1 VTETSRL
8 LMSCCALLVTACGA
22 GDDRLDPGD
31 LELRDLLGISPEVA
45 GSWDPGQR
53 VAARHVIEA
62 GLHRIQAPPGH
73 AALGKDPAFDRRIA
87 QALAAV
93 DVDRARHHAGALGVV
108 DVAVGTSGVVATPHA
123 ATLEPHATPP
133 LDLQLRGWSTEASP
147 GRLPARGMAV
157 LATLATDAGHRGGP
171 IVVTPVPR
179 LAVVAGYLPATTS
192 APAQLVVNPVVLAA
206 LDSRDPGDP
215 HDPGDATV
223 ERNQGPA
230 PTAAPAAATPPTLEA
245 PAAAASATAA
255 ANPYSFYGSV
265 AECAAA
271 QHERCDACLAHA
283 SCTAITHL
291 GDGNAECTQL
301 AANAGRGEYLICIN
315 LALAIDAVA
324 SCTASGAPSCPRDP
338 RASESIATLE
348 NNARFLDD
356 TACAGPLDA
365 CLARLYGPPRGG
377 FPGPGSGGGDSPP
390 PRNTSIDC
398 GDSCSGDSNCD
409 ASPGCDLDGPSCE
422 VWYDS
427 TCEDSNEQSGCD
439 DSGGGGGAGA
449 DSCSG
454 DSEDS
459 CGSADNTA
467 CDSSDSGGCD
477 GGGDSGGCDGGGGG
491 DCGGGGGGDCG
502 GGGGG
507 DCNVAGSR
515 GRAGV
520 SLPIAV
526 VWALLPLP
534 FAVLVR
540 LRADRRRAR
549 AAWADGDPDLDQLD
563 VGVHQEPARHLGA
576 AVADA
581 ADDGRLD
588 RGGAP

>member
-1 VTETSRL
+1 MTQTSRL

-53 VAARHVIEA
+53 VAARRVIEA
-62 GLHRIQAPPGH
+62 GLHQIQAPPGH
-73 AALGKDPAFDRRIA
+73 AALGKDPAFDRRVA

-108 DVAVGTSGVVATPHA
+108 DLAVGASGVVATPHA

-133 LDLQLRGWSTEASP
+133 LDLQLRGWNTGSSP
-147 GRLPARGMAV
+147 GPLPARGMAV
-157 LATLATDAGHRGGP
+157 LATLANDAGHRGGA
-171 IVVTPVPR
+171 IVVTPVPQ

-192 APAQLVVNPVVLAA
+192 APARLVVNPVVLAA
-206 LDSRDPGDP
+206 LDP
-215 HDPGDATV
+215 HDPGDPRDPATV
-223 ERNQGPA
+223 ERIQGPGPA
-230 PTAAPAAATPPTLEA
+230 AAPAGAAT
-245 PAAAASATAA
+245 AAATATATAA

-271 QHERCDACLAHA
+271 QHERCDACLAHG
-283 SCTAITHL
+283 SCTAITDL

-301 AANAGRGEYLICIN
+301 AANGGRGDYLICVN

-324 SCTASGAPSCPRDP
+324 SCTAGGAPSCPRDP

-356 TACAGPLDA
+356 TACARPLDA
-365 CLARLYGPPRGG
+365 CLAALYGPPRGG
-377 FPGPGSGGGDSPP
+377 FPGPGSGGGGSPA

-409 ASPGCDLDGPSCE
+409 ASPGCELDGPSCDLS
-422 VWYDS
+422 YDP
-427 TCEDSNEQSGCD
+427 TCADSNEQSGCN

-449 DSCSG
+449 GSCSG

-459 CGSADNTA
+459 CGSADNSA
-467 CDSSDSGGCD
+467 CDSSDCG
-477 GGGDSGGCDGGGGG
+477 GGGDSSSCDGGGGG
-491 DCGGGGGGDCG
+491 GCGGGGGGSCDGGGGGGDCG

-507 DCNVAGSR
+507 GGGDCNVAGRR
-515 GRAGV
+515 GRAGM

-534 FAVLVR
+534 FAVIVR
-540 LRADRRRAR
+540 LRAERRRAR
-549 AAWADGDPDLDQLD
+549 AGFADGDPDAEAD
-563 VGVHQEPARHLGA
+563 VT
-576 AVADA
+576 DI
-581 ADDGRLD
+581 DDVVTRRNAPSSL
-588 RGGAP
+588 RGAP